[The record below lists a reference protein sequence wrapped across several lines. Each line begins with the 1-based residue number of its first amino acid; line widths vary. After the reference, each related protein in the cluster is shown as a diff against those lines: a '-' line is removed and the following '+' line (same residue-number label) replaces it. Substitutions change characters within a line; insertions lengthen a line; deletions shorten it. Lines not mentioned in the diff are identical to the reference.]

1 MSMLLE
7 FLVFGVVVSKKRRRG
22 RKPTI
27 HKKKPRNQDSNRV
40 AAGVRKC
47 RAHHSCSENGP
58 GRIGLGTQLWTA
70 RFFRARAGVKKRHK
84 DMSWNGSRT

>member
-1 MSMLLE
+1 MSTLLE

-40 AAGVRKC
+40 AMLELESAGPTIAAAK
-47 RAHHSCSENGP
+47 NGP
-58 GRIGLGTQLWTA
+58 GRIVGTQL
-70 RFFRARAGVKKRHK
+70 
-84 DMSWNGSRT
+84 